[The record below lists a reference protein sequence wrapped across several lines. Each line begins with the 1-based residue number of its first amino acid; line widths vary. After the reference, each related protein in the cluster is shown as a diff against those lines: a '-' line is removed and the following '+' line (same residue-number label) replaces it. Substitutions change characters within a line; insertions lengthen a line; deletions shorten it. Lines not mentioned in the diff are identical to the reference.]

1 MRKSSVKIL
10 SNQYEKDTT
19 PIFTIFSDDTE
30 SKKTDSNSN
39 IEKSSNSPRRWTQV
53 LCAFKIFVCII
64 KFEEF
69 RIQNHFCLLL
79 VMYLTILL

>member
-10 SNQYEKDTT
+10 SKQYEKDTT

-39 IEKSSNSPRRWTQV
+39 IDRSSNSPRRWTQV
-53 LCAFKIFVCII
+53 PCTFQIL
-64 KFEEF
+64 
-69 RIQNHFCLLL
+69 
-79 VMYLTILL
+79 YLM